1 MSGHPCPLSAVS
13 LGTQWARNGRTEEAT
28 RARAVKRLTT
38 SLKRRGPSAF
48 GSLRVVV
55 DRFGQDQTHP
65 LVVEARQS
73 SIALARLVAAL
84 RLPDDAVDGEEAK
97 RPQRRGIRGV
107 YSGAGARGGVSAC
120 TSR

>member
-1 MSGHPCPLSAVS
+1 MSTAPRPPRGLGKSGKAQWNSVVQSYDLSAAERGILLQV
-13 LGTQWARNGRTEEAT
+13 ARTAD
-28 RARAVKRLTT
+28 RLDAIALELEGQPLTVT
-38 SLKRRGPSAF
+38 
-48 GSLRVVV
+48 

-84 RLPDDAVDGEEAK
+84 RLPDDAVDGEPGE

-107 YSGAGARGGVSAC
+107 YSGASA
-120 TSR
+120 